1 MDEVLLPAIFGILIT
16 ILGFSNMKGNISS
29 LHWYHRKRVTEEDR
43 LPFGKMVGLGTIICG
58 ISVALSGCLT
68 FAAEQTQNALLTTI
82 SNGIVAVGLII
93 GISITLYAIMKYNK
107 GLF

>member
-29 LHWYHRKRVTEEDR
+29 LHWYHKKRVTEEDR
-43 LPFGKMVGLGTIICG
+43 LPFGRMVGLGTIICG
-58 ISVALSGCLT
+58 VSVTLSGCLT
-68 FAAEQTQNALLTTI
+68 FAAEQTQNALFTTI

>member
-58 ISVALSGCLT
+58 VSVALSGCLT

-93 GISITLYAIMKYNK
+93 GIFITLYAIMKYNK